1 MCVIVTSQ
9 ADTMP
14 SLTQLARMSDA
25 NPDGAGIA
33 WHDGQRLHR
42 YRNEDNMKTLAFIM
56 DHWQSLE
63 TSPFLL
69 HFRLATHGKVCTGN
83 THPFRFRKGD
93 RTGFIAHNGI
103 AHSYTRGRHASDS
116 RNAILAWQTG
126 QADLNDGSQG
136 HFAKIDQNGRIEWL
150 TRPRTIEG
158 ADGEPIQ
165 VSNTR
170 WRDPADALPWDA
182 WEAEYDDTY
191 MEGWNDGYEEAVNDM
206 LTDGIDDATPARR
219 RH

>member
-69 HFRLATHGKVCTGN
+69 HFRLATHGRVCTGN

-93 RTGFIAHNGI
+93 RTGFIAHNG
-103 AHSYTRGRHASDS
+103 R
-116 RNAILAWQTG
+116 L
-126 QADLNDGSQG
+126 
-136 HFAKIDQNGRIEWL
+136 EWL
-150 TRPRTIEG
+150 TADHETIPGGTG
-158 ADGEPIQ
+158 AID
-165 VSNTR
+165 VSNTN
-170 WRDPADALPWDA
+170 WDTNGLIGYDL
-182 WEAEYDDTY
+182 WEEAYRQGLEA
-191 MEGWNDGYEEAVNDM
+191 GYETAIEEMADS
-206 LTDGIDDATPARR
+206 GYATTLDYTPPRR
-219 RH
+219 

>member
-25 NPDGAGIA
+25 NPNGAGIA

-69 HFRLATHGKVCTGN
+69 HFRLATHGRVCTGN

-116 RNAILAWQTG
+116 RNAILAWQAG
-126 QADLNDGSQG
+126 QADLTDGSQG
-136 HFAKIDQNGRIEWL
+136 RFALIDHNGRLEWL
-150 TRPRTIEG
+150 TADHETIPGGTG
-158 ADGEPIQ
+158 AID
-165 VSNTR
+165 VSNTN
-170 WRDPADALPWDA
+170 WDTNCLIGYDL
-182 WEAEYDDTY
+182 WEEAYRQGLEA
-191 MEGWNDGYEEAVNDM
+191 GYETAIEEMADS
-206 LTDGIDDATPARR
+206 GYATTLDYTPPRR
-219 RH
+219 